1 MALWTPYADEALDLT
16 KTIKKETP
24 SYDHYQYQ
32 QDYHHPY
39 QYPVYNGQVSPVS
52 GVSVSSHEWFYPSS
66 FRPAPLSPP
75 ASPSNE
81 NGFLSPSNHLY
92 KHTVPPIEE
101 SRASYTGVPTSYEH
115 RIPFQHSALPI
126 QMPVAEVPR
135 HCQRSPFGDVIT
147 GRDHPAVLRE
157 TSYRKRSY
165 DAIEVDSLSDNPD
178 FQEFERDAL
187 RAMAEKNGGVLLGNN
202 PKMRRAVRS
211 NNDTSDDSYRKQ
223 RDRNNFAAKQSR
235 DRRKL
240 REIHLA
246 LKVSYLRRE
255 VAGLKALLAGKVC
268 SRCQQ
273 SCRC

>member
-16 KTIKKETP
+16 KEIKKEAPT
-24 SYDHYQYQ
+24 DFNHYHYP
-32 QDYHHPY
+32 QDYHPY
-39 QYPVYNGQVSPVS
+39 PAYNGQVSPIS
-52 GVSVSSHEWFYPSS
+52 GISVSSYDYHQSG
-66 FRPAPLSPP
+66 FRPVPLSPP
-75 ASPSNE
+75 VSPYNESGFSSPSDHLHNYI
-81 NGFLSPSNHLY
+81 SPTEDRRSF
-92 KHTVPPIEE
+92 IEIP
-101 SRASYTGVPTSYEH
+101 YDH
-115 RIPFQHSALPI
+115 RIQVQNAAVSMPIPVGPATSVSDQRTPFSDNAI
-126 QMPVAEVPR
+126 
-135 HCQRSPFGDVIT
+135 
-147 GRDHPAVLRE
+147 RDDYRAVLNER
-157 TSYRKRSY
+157 SLRKRSF
-165 DAIEVDSLSDNPD
+165 DSIEVDSLSDDPD

-211 NNDTSDDSYRKQ
+211 NNDSSDDSYRKQ
-223 RDRNNFAAKQSR
+223 RERNNYAAKQSR

-268 SRCQQ
+268 SRCHQ